1 MTGKFIKLNDPYD
14 FVNEMGVRI
23 KGQNFSCF
31 INNEI
36 TKVNLSE
43 EQVDLVKDC
52 KFGDEIALDVSVKG
66 KYANYIL
73 AV

>member
-1 MTGKFIKLNDPYD
+1 MTGKFIKLNEPYD
-14 FVNEMGVRI
+14 FVNDKGVRF
-23 KGQNFSCF
+23 KGQNFICF

-36 TKVNLSE
+36 IKVSLAD

-52 KFGDEIALDVSVKG
+52 KFGDDIALDVRVKG
-66 KYANYIL
+66 QFAKYIL